1 MLTRLIGEGTVAAQ
15 LKGGLDDSTKAVRGI
30 AHRVANA
37 STPGGPGTPDFAAAL
52 EAAVDPEGRPFDLE
66 REMVSL
72 ADEQLRYETATNLL
86 QKIYQQIRQSVS
98 ER

>member
-1 MLTRLIGEGTVAAQ
+1 MLARLIGEGTVAAQ
-15 LKGGLDDSTKAVRGI
+15 LKGGLDDSTRAVRGI

-37 STPGGPGTPDFAAAL
+37 STPGGPGTPDFAVAL
-52 EAAVDPEGRPFDLE
+52 EAAVDPDGRPVDLE